1 MINKVTMSQST
12 NKQQEQQE
20 TVHSGKQA
28 VRLCVKK
35 WYQNSDQGI
44 WIVKGYT
51 LDKKKNAIELWIFMD
66 DDEFDIDLRVLENN
80 PLQGRWGYTPHVDFK
95 KTKTDKG
102 INPEDMSFFPPKSA
116 KCKRPSKAEEYIHKG
131 TWIHGSSLH
140 SKEI

>member
-28 VRLCVKK
+28 VRLCVQK

-51 LDKKKNAIELWIFMD
+51 LDKLWIFMD
-66 DDEFDIDLRVLENN
+66 DDEFDIDRRVLENN
-80 PLQGRWGYTPHVDFK
+80 PLDLTGTLR
-95 KTKTDKG
+95 
-102 INPEDMSFFPPKSA
+102 INYSETSD
-116 KCKRPSKAEEYIHKG
+116 R
-131 TWIHGSSLH
+131 
-140 SKEI
+140 